1 MAAPMEQSATGG
13 ALERRAGKVINHD
26 VVRGFDTATSDDYC
40 GRSFKLFQPLLLSTS
55 DSCYSYPAVN
65 PNGDCSGGL
74 QIGGSQTGDCRDSA
88 GQTYVRGYWWNK
100 KYAIMY
106 AWYFPKDQNFIKIKG
121 HRHDW
126 EHVVVWINNP
136 DDRRFKPEL
145 LGVSTSSHSGYK
157 KYVPA
162 PGYDVEDWTHPR
174 VKYFPDVA
182 VFGTHGLD
190 LTSDDGGMSRLI
202 QWELMTPAAQDSLNH
217 VNWGDA
223 NFPMGGNFEGNLA
236 KAWPF

>member
-1 MAAPMEQSATGG
+1 MAAPTEQPAAER
-13 ALERRAGKVINHD
+13 ALQRRAGNVINHD
-26 VVRGFDTATSDDYC
+26 VVRGFDTATSDDYY

-55 DSCYSYPAVN
+55 DSCYSYPAVD
-65 PNGDCSGGL
+65 PNGDYSGGL

-88 GQTYVRGYWWNK
+88 GQTYVRGRWWND

-106 AWYFPKDQNFIKIKG
+106 AWYFPKDQNWIKIKG

-145 LGVSTSSHSGYK
+145 IGVSTSFHSGYK
-157 KYVPA
+157 N
-162 PGYDVEDWTHPR
+162 
-174 VKYFPDVA
+174 
-182 VFGTHGLD
+182 LD
-190 LTSDDGGMSRLI
+190 LTGDDGGMSRLI
-202 QWELMTPAAQDSLNH
+202 QWELMTPAAQDSLKN

-223 NFPMGGNFEGNLA
+223 NFPMGGNFEGNLG